1 MTERAEFFLGIIA
14 FATAAVAVG
23 QLCVVVVTSIAA
35 RRIARLAQTVEDELK
50 PIFGHL
56 NSIGRDASRAAALA
70 SAQVER
76 ADRLFGDISMR
87 VEDAMNNVQASIEQP
102 AREGRARARGV
113 SRRLPG
119 DSGNAPKPRPA
130 SARRR
135 RRAVYLKPL
144 LAGGRR
150 CTKCPSVPWGGTMPR
165 AVCRSLCRPRS
176 RTFIRT
182 GSVGSGIEIRSACQT
197 ADCRARRGEDG

>member
-1 MTERAEFFLGIIA
+1 VTERAELFLGIIA

-35 RRIARLAQTVEDELK
+35 RRIARMAQTVEDELK

-76 ADRLFGDISMR
+76 ADRLFADISMR

-102 AREGRARARGV
+102 AREGRAVLAAFRAAFQAIQEMRRNRAR
-113 SRRLPG
+113 
-119 DSGNAPKPRPA
+119 PRPDDEDA
-130 SARRR
+130 
-135 RRAVYLKPL
+135 L
-144 LAGGRR
+144 
-150 CTKCPSVPWGGTMPR
+150 
-165 AVCRSLCRPRS
+165 
-176 RTFIRT
+176 FI
-182 GSVGSGIEIRSACQT
+182 
-197 ADCRARRGEDG
+197 

>member
-1 MTERAEFFLGIIA
+1 MTERAELFLGIIA

-35 RRIARLAQTVEDELK
+35 RRIARMAQTVEDELK

-76 ADRLFGDISMR
+76 ADRLFADISMR

-102 AREGRARARGV
+102 AREGRAVLAAFRAAFQAIVEMRRNRAR
-113 SRRLPG
+113 
-119 DSGNAPKPRPA
+119 PRPDDEDA
-130 SARRR
+130 
-135 RRAVYLKPL
+135 L
-144 LAGGRR
+144 
-150 CTKCPSVPWGGTMPR
+150 
-165 AVCRSLCRPRS
+165 
-176 RTFIRT
+176 FI
-182 GSVGSGIEIRSACQT
+182 
-197 ADCRARRGEDG
+197 

>member
-1 MTERAEFFLGIIA
+1 MTDRAELFLGIIA

-35 RRIARLAQTVEDELK
+35 RRIARMAQTVEDELK

-76 ADRLFGDISMR
+76 ADRLFADISMR

-102 AREGRARARGV
+102 AREGRAVLAAFRAAFQAIVEMRRNRAR
-113 SRRLPG
+113 
-119 DSGNAPKPRPA
+119 PRPDDEDA
-130 SARRR
+130 
-135 RRAVYLKPL
+135 L
-144 LAGGRR
+144 
-150 CTKCPSVPWGGTMPR
+150 
-165 AVCRSLCRPRS
+165 
-176 RTFIRT
+176 FI
-182 GSVGSGIEIRSACQT
+182 
-197 ADCRARRGEDG
+197 

>member
-23 QLCVVVVTSIAA
+23 QLCVVVINSIAA

-70 SAQVER
+70 AAQVER

-102 AREGRARARGV
+102 AREGRALMAAFRAAFQAIQEMRRNRAR
-113 SRRLPG
+113 
-119 DSGNAPKPRPA
+119 PRPDDEDA
-130 SARRR
+130 
-135 RRAVYLKPL
+135 L
-144 LAGGRR
+144 
-150 CTKCPSVPWGGTMPR
+150 
-165 AVCRSLCRPRS
+165 
-176 RTFIRT
+176 FI
-182 GSVGSGIEIRSACQT
+182 
-197 ADCRARRGEDG
+197 